1 MIGDGEKFVSA
12 LVLPNFEELQDWS
25 NKKGI
30 SYLEN
35 AELIQNQLVKQ
46 LYQDIINDFNVN
58 FGKVEQVK
66 HMELLADEWSVENG
80 LLTATMKLRRKLIK
94 EKYSTLINSIYK
106 KL

>member
-1 MIGDGEKFVSA
+1 M
-12 LVLPNFEELQDWS
+12 VLPNFEELHSWT
-25 NKKGI
+25 KEKGI
-30 SYLEN
+30 SYLDN
-35 AELIQNQLVKQ
+35 AELIQNQAVKQ

-94 EKYSTLINSIYK
+94 EKYSTIINSIYK